1 MPQHGSSGQT
11 PTEVICAPGLNHHF
25 EYALHFETQYFNL
38 HAMKRLYEALIKE
51 CLSNFPCVVI
61 LGPRQCGKTTLLKTL
76 GAIWHRFDLERQNDF
91 EVVSRDPDLFLRL
104 NPRHVA
110 IDESQLLPALFPALR
125 VAIDDH
131 RMEPGRFV
139 ITGSSSPE
147 LLKSVSETLAG
158 RVAVV
163 EMAPFSFAETRQT
176 FDSVFF
182 DALQSRKIPISEL
195 LHTLHPRSTLPE
207 IHQYWMQGGYPEP
220 WLKTSPRFRKTWC
233 ENYMQTYLQRDVAR
247 LFPGLAHDRFRQFLH
262 MLGNLSGT
270 MINYSDVARTLAISQ
285 PTARDYVEIAHGT
298 FVWRRIPAYAGN
310 PLKRTVKHPK
320 GYLRDT
326 GLLHHLLRIP
336 DLDVLLSHPAM
347 GKSWEGMVIE
357 ELLRGLNG
365 RGIDFE
371 ASHYRTAAGGEVDLI
386 LEGDFGVIPI
396 EIKHSQTVR
405 AQELQTLTHFI
416 TDFKCP
422 FGIVINNDER
432 PRLYTDRI
440 LSIPFACLG

>member
-1 MPQHGSSGQT
+1 
-11 PTEVICAPGLNHHF
+11 
-25 EYALHFETQYFNL
+25 
-38 HAMKRLYEALIKE
+38 MKRLYEALIE
-51 CLSNFPCVVI
+51 GYLAEFPCVVI
-61 LGPRQCGKTTLLKTL
+61 LGPRQCGKTTLLGTL
-76 GAIWHRFDLERQNDF
+76 GASWHRFDLERQNDF

-104 NPRHVA
+104 NPRHIA
-110 IDESQLLPALFPALR
+110 IDESQLLPALFAALR

-131 RMEPGRFV
+131 RTETGRFV

-147 LLKSVSETLAG
+147 LLKSVSESLAG
-158 RVAVV
+158 RIAIV

-182 DALQSRKIPISEL
+182 DALQSGKVSVIDLVNALSPC
-195 LHTLHPRSTLPE
+195 STLTE

-233 ENYMQTYLQRDVAR
+233 ENYVQTYLHRDVAR
-247 LFPGLAHDRFRQFLH
+247 LFPGLDHDRFRQFLH

-270 MINYSDVARTLAISQ
+270 IMNYSDVARTLAVSQ

-298 FVWRRIPAYAGN
+298 FVWRRLPAHAGN
-310 PLKRTVKHPK
+310 PLKRAVKHPK

-336 DLDVLLSHPAM
+336 DLDALLSHPAM
-347 GKSWEGMVIE
+347 GRSWEGMVIE

-365 RGIDFE
+365 RGIAFE
-371 ASHYRTAAGGEVDLI
+371 ASHYRTAAGGEVDLV
-386 LEGDFGVIPI
+386 LEGDFGLIPV
-396 EIKHSQTVR
+396 EIKHSQTIR
-405 AQELQTLTHFI
+405 AQELQTLTHFVA
-416 TDFKCP
+416 DFKCA

-432 PRLYTDRI
+432 PRLYTEQI
-440 LSIPFACLG
+440 LGIPFACLG